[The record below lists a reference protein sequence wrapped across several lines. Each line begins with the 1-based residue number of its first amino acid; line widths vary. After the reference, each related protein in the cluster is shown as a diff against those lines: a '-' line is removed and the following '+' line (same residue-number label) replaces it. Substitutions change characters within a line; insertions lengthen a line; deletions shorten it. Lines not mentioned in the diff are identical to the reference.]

1 MSGIMVWTPD
11 MYFCPPPPSDLT
23 WKCIRLVYFQI
34 NITNNGFLFLQGVF
48 LNFLVNYGF
57 LRSVF
62 YILNLSWKSLTLFSD
77 FPNVFSI
84 FGMESRPSFEWK
96 KKREHYL
103 PLLCKVLFLL
113 KRKIKVLK
121 IYPMNDED
129 IRDAGQI
136 LIVYGIWPFY
146 LANVYWIHDICFC
159 LFVW

>member
-1 MSGIMVWTPD
+1 MHFTTDCIYSNQTICICSPSPTPHFAPFWLLD
-11 MYFCPPPPSDLT
+11 VRDYGMNSRYVFLPPPPSDLT

-96 KKREHYL
+96 KNVNTIYL
-103 PLLCKVLFLL
+103 FCVKFC
-113 KRKIKVLK
+113 
-121 IYPMNDED
+121 
-129 IRDAGQI
+129 
-136 LIVYGIWPFY
+136 FY
-146 LANVYWIHDICFC
+146 WRGR
-159 LFVW
+159 